1 MIEKPA
7 NKKIGDLLGIE
18 DWLNFH
24 KDYGFYYDDRY
35 IKPDFKPE
43 GLNCVDDRIEKNR
56 KTRQKIL
63 EASMTELTGNFG
75 DAISEAM
82 VSMNKAIAEAHYSFV
97 NELLDEGISFKEAE
111 RFVSTHIDLS
121 NISLEEKEG
130 KYFIVIKPR
139 LREELFDE

>member
-1 MIEKPA
+1 MD
-7 NKKIGDLLGIE
+7 KKINDMLKNMSI
-18 DWLNFH
+18 DAWLESN
-24 KDYGFYYDDRY
+24 KDYGFYYDDCY
-35 IKPDFKPE
+35 SKPDFKPK
-43 GLNCVDDRIEKNR
+43 GVNCVDDRIEKNR
-56 KTRQKIL
+56 EQRQKIL

-82 VSMNKAIAEAHYSFV
+82 VNMNKAIAEAHYSFV

-111 RFVSTHIDLS
+111 RFVNTHIDLS

-139 LREELFDE
+139 VREELFYE